1 MVYTCHRSKKGCSEK
16 WEVGSPRFR
25 RNNFNMVMGPS
36 NSDCEELNVN
46 GLEFDACNQF
56 LCAIK
61 QLYRYSETMIS
72 II

>member
-1 MVYTCHRSKKGCSEK
+1 
-16 WEVGSPRFR
+16 
-25 RNNFNMVMGPS
+25 MGPS